1 MKTYK
6 QFKEAAALAIPA
18 AMKVAPY
25 VIPAL
30 GGIVKGVSAIT
41 NRETGLSD
49 SERKRVGEL
58 MDIIKR
64 KKQREKTQQTEKDIL
79 DYGRKK
85 EGIAARP
92 KVDEQLAQEQMV
104 APKKPGK
111 RDLLD
116 LIPTEKKLDAIIRL
130 SNRPGVFNLSLIH
143 I

>member
-49 SERKRVGEL
+49 SEKRRVGEL

-64 KKQREKTQQTEKDIL
+64 RKTQQTEKDIL
-79 DYGRKK
+79 NYGRKK
-85 EGIAARP
+85 KKEEE
-92 KVDEQLAQEQMV
+92 VDEQMV

-116 LIPTEKKLDAIIRL
+116 LRTPTEKELDLRHLGSRLDRYTRTGKIIRSL
-130 SNRPGVFNLSLIH
+130 SGGL
-143 I
+143 